1 MAHFLK
7 GKFKGFYAAGSSGC
21 VKDMFRFRK
30 TSEGKLAMEVTRRDM
45 ESVVGRFWRY
55 ESASI
60 TLMPVDESE
69 PRLGGKVQ
77 VKSFG
82 MDFRT
87 LTPFVQSQYGV
98 YSDDFISFGT
108 FDKSVGNP
116 LDDEEILL
124 KIVEEPTGE
133 DSIVLDKTTFNF
145 EGNQLVYKKEVNDEK
160 VDVEVNHSIAESPLD
175 PVIDD
180 SWTETFFYGVGNT
193 K

>member
-1 MAHFLK
+1 
-7 GKFKGFYAAGSSGC
+7 
-21 VKDMFRFRK
+21 
-30 TSEGKLAMEVTRRDM
+30 M
-45 ESVVGRFWRY
+45 ESIVGRFWRY

-60 TLMPVDESE
+60 TLMPVDEAE

-77 VKSFG
+77 VKSIG

-87 LTPFVQSQYGV
+87 FTPFVQTQYGV

-116 LDDEEILL
+116 LEDEEILL

-160 VDVEVNHSIAESPLD
+160 ADVEVNHSIAESPLD
-175 PVIDD
+175 PIFDD
-180 SWTETFFYGVGNT
+180 SWTETFFYGIGNT
-193 K
+193 KQV

>member
-7 GKFKGFYAAGSSGC
+7 GKYKGFYAAGSSGC

-30 TSEGKLAMEVTRRDM
+30 TAEGKLSMDVTRRDC
-45 ESVVGRFWRY
+45 ESIVGRFWKI

-60 TLMPVDESE
+60 TLMPIDESE

-87 LTPFVQSQYGV
+87 FTPFVHTQYGV

-116 LDDEEILL
+116 LDDEATLL

-145 EGNQLVYKKEVNDEK
+145 EGNQLVFKKEVNEEK
-160 VDVEVNHSIAESPLD
+160 VDTQVNHAIAESPLD

-180 SWTETFFYGVGNT
+180 SWTETFFYGLGNS

>member
-30 TSEGKLAMEVTRRDM
+30 SSEGKLSMEVTRRDM
-45 ESVVGRFWRY
+45 ESIVGRFWRY

-87 LTPFVQSQYGV
+87 LTPFVQTQYGV

-116 LDDEEILL
+116 LEDEEILL

-175 PVIDD
+175 PIIDD

>member
-1 MAHFLK
+1 
-7 GKFKGFYAAGSSGC
+7 
-21 VKDMFRFRK
+21 
-30 TSEGKLAMEVTRRDM
+30 M
-45 ESVVGRFWRY
+45 ESIVGRFWRY

-60 TLMPVDESE
+60 TLMPVDEAE

-87 LTPFVQSQYGV
+87 FTPFVQTQYGV

-116 LDDEEILL
+116 LEDEEVLL

-145 EGNQLVYKKEVNDEK
+145 EDN
-160 VDVEVNHSIAESPLD
+160 
-175 PVIDD
+175 
-180 SWTETFFYGVGNT
+180 
-193 K
+193 